1 MTPPELVVAL
11 DLASAQDAIRLV
23 DLLGDLAG
31 WYKLGPVLY
40 VSDGPAVI
48 RALRERGKRVFLDLK
63 WHDIPATVGSAIT
76 SAAGA
81 GVALATVHLA
91 GGPRML
97 QAAVAAPRE
106 GLAVIGVGVL
116 TSLGPEEYAS
126 IVGRPVGDIASEQAR
141 LVRLGVTAGLDGY
154 VAAAGE
160 ARAIRALSGGR
171 ATIVVPGVRRSGE
184 APGDQTRVATPREAA
199 RAGADLLVVGRPI
212 TTARDP
218 RGEATAIVAEA
229 RA

>member
-11 DLASAQDAIRLV
+11 DLPTARDALRLV
-23 DLLGDLAG
+23 DLLDELAHC
-31 WYKLGPVLY
+31 YKIGPVLY
-40 VSDGPAVI
+40 GSDGPAVI
-48 RALRERGKRVFLDLK
+48 RALRDRGRRVFLDLK
-63 WHDIPATVGSAIT
+63 WHDIPTTVGAAVAAAA
-76 SAAGA
+76 AAG
-81 GVALATVHLA
+81 VSLATVHLA

-97 QAAVAAPRE
+97 EAAVTARHD

-126 IVGRPVGDIASEQAR
+126 VVGRPVGDIATEQAR
-141 LVRLGVTAGLDGY
+141 LVRLGAAAGLDGY

-160 ARAIRALSGGR
+160 ARAIRAVAGAG
-171 ATIVVPGVRRSGE
+171 AVIVVPGVRRSGE
-184 APGDQTRVATPREAA
+184 VAGDQRRVATPREAA

-212 TTARDP
+212 TAAADP
-218 RGEATAIVAEA
+218 RREALAIAAEV

>member
-1 MTPPELVVAL
+1 VTPPELVVAL
-11 DLASAQDAIRLV
+11 DLPAARDALRLV
-23 DLLGDLAG
+23 DQLGELAG
-31 WYKLGPVLY
+31 CYKVGPVLH

-63 WHDIPATVGSAIT
+63 WHDIPATVGSAVA
-76 SAAGA
+76 SAAEA
-81 GVALATVHLA
+81 GVSLATLHLA

-97 QAAVAAPRE
+97 EAAVTAPRD
-106 GLAVIGVGVL
+106 GLALIGVGVL

-126 IVGRPVGDIASEQAR
+126 VVGRPVGDIAAEQAR

-154 VAAAGE
+154 VAAAAE
-160 ARAIRALSGGR
+160 ARAIRAVAGVR

-184 APGDQTRVATPREAA
+184 TAGDQTRVATPREAA

-212 TTARDP
+212 TASADP
-218 RGEATAIVAEA
+218 RREAMAIVAEA
-229 RA
+229 KA